1 MLEVDVSSGV
11 IGSLA
16 CVSTD
21 LSDGHLLNVIAKID
35 FSLKK
40 RANSMDTTLTGYITL
55 LAVLQRKR
63 CGTFGARSLR
73 VRGATKLRR
82 MANLIGCCYA
92 I

>member
-40 RANSMDTTLTGYITL
+40 RANSMDTTLAG
-55 LAVLQRKR
+55 
-63 CGTFGARSLR
+63 
-73 VRGATKLRR
+73 
-82 MANLIGCCYA
+82 
-92 I
+92 